1 MDWKNIFANDATDSG
16 FISKIYKYLL
26 QFNNNNKN
34 PTGKQ
39 AEELIDIPPKKTYKW
54 PTGIWKDTQYHS

>member
-16 FISKIYKYLL
+16 FISKIYKQPL
-26 QFNNNNKN
+26 QLNNNNNKN

-39 AEELIDIPPKKTYKW
+39 AEELTDIPLKKTYKW
-54 PTGIWKDTQYHS
+54 PTGI

>member
-39 AEELIDIPPKKTYKW
+39 AEELIDIPPKKIYKW
-54 PTGIWKDTQYHS
+54 PTGI

>member
-16 FISKIYKYLL
+16 FISKIYKQLL
-26 QFNNNNKN
+26 QLNNNNNNNNKN

-39 AEELIDIPPKKTYKW
+39 AEELTDIPPKKTYKW
-54 PTGIWKDTQYHS
+54 PTGI

>member
-26 QFNNNNKN
+26 QLSNNNKN

-39 AEELIDIPPKKTYKW
+39 AEELLLIDMHTEREIN
-54 PTGIWKDTQYHS
+54 